1 MNSVNIIGNITRDIE
16 LKYAASG
23 LPIANF
29 GVAVNKKVKN
39 QQTQAYEEKPV
50 FIDVTGFGKTAETI
64 NQYFRKGSKIGIE
77 GELNFEQWTAQDG
90 QKRSKLTVTA
100 NRITFIDKKDQAAAP
115 QAAYGAP
122 QAAQPAYGQ
131 PPAQPAPQPPQP
143 AAAYAPPQPAYAPP
157 AQPAAAPRPAA
168 APPAQPAYAPP
179 PPAQPA
185 YAPPPAAA
193 PQPGAYA
200 PPAAAPQVEINE
212 DEIPF

>member
-1 MNSVNIIGNITRDIE
+1 MNSVNIIGNITRDVEI
-16 LKYAASG
+16 KYTAAG

-29 GVAVNKKVKN
+29 GVAVNKRVKN

-64 NQYFRKGSKIGIE
+64 NQFFKKGSKIGIE

-100 NRITFIDKKDQAAAP
+100 NRITFIDKKDQGAAAP
-115 QAAYGAP
+115 QAAYG
-122 QAAQPAYGQ
+122 QPAAQ
-131 PPAQPAPQPPQP
+131 PPAQPAYGAPQPAPRPPQP

-168 APPAQPAYAPP
+168 APAQPAYAAPQP
-179 PPAQPA
+179 AAQPA

-193 PQPGAYA
+193 PQPGVH
-200 PPAAAPQVEINE
+200 PQIDINE